1 VATNEK
7 QEMTIIQIYL
17 LGKFVP
23 CQDTVS
29 EIRLIYLKGKFDRE
43 AMIWTSRTKQQK
55 LKKYVRMPKLL
66 RKILIEK
73 WLIKYISV

>member
-7 QEMTIIQIYL
+7 QEMTIILIYL

-55 LKKYVRMPKLL
+55 YVRMPKLL
-66 RKILIEK
+66 RKF
-73 WLIKYISV
+73 WSRNG